1 MKKNYFLALMF
12 FASTI
17 SWAQIVVPVSTDNRL
32 PVYGKVGVGISAP
45 KKSLHV
51 KKPAVYEFGKEILD
65 GDVWIDGGRLFIG
78 NVDKDA
84 LGEFGE
90 IKYKSD
96 GSSMIESPY
105 PFYRLVLNTPNFD
118 RNVLD
123 LAIAY
128 NNLSFSDLAK
138 KGDVVYRYIGKG
150 SVIFGNE
157 NKNSTNNFK
166 FTTKTINETYASTK
180 LFIGNNGN
188 VGIGTEIP
196 DAKLA
201 VNGDIHAKEVR
212 IDLTGWPDYVFENT
226 YVLPTI
232 EEVEQHIN
240 EKGHLINIPSAY
252 EVETS
257 GLHVSE
263 MIKKQQEKIEELT
276 LYIIELN
283 KQLQEVKATVNQKN

>member
-1 MKKNYFLALMF
+1 MKKNYFLTLMF

-17 SWAQIVVPVSTDNRL
+17 SWAQIGPALNNNIFPDF
-32 PVYGKVGVGISAP
+32 GKVGIGTISPQSALHIKRGIFSMP
-45 KKSLHV
+45 GSE
-51 KKPAVYEFGKEILD
+51 PAKADL
-65 GDVWIDGGRLFIG
+65 WIDGGRLFIG
-78 NVDKDA
+78 NVDQNA

-128 NNLSFSDLAK
+128 NNLAFSDLAK

-166 FTTKTINETYASTK
+166 FTTKASNETYASTK

-226 YVLPTI
+226 YALPTI

-240 EKGHLINIPSAY
+240 EKGHLINIPSAH

-283 KQLQEVKATVNQKN
+283 KQLQAVKAAVNSKY